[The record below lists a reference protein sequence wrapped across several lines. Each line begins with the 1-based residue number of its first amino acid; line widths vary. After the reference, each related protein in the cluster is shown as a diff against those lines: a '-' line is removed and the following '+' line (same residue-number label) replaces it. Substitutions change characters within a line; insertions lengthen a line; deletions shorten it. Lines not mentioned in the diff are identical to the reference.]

1 MKFALAPCGK
11 FNATLF
17 SGSNTGND
25 DTKGLH
31 KQMIF
36 TGTKRL
42 ARCHKMPGRFK
53 EIGFEEVEDEPDWAS
68 SPEQVS
74 TACLTA
80 TLTNQTKCQYCAC

>member
-53 EIGFEEVEDEPDWAS
+53 EIGFEEVENEPDWAS

-74 TACLTA
+74 RACLTA
-80 TLTNQTKCQYCAC
+80 TCPRKIEYG